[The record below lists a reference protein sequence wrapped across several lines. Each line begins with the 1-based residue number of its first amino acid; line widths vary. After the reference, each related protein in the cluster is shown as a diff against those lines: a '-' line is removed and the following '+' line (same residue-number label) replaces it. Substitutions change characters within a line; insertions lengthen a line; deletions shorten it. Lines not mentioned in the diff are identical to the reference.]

1 MKKIIPY
8 VFFLVSGLTYTTVK
22 AQDRPMH
29 EIHSMMLY
37 NFTKYIQWP
46 ENASNSFVIAVLGD
60 DKVYETLKTWYSNK
74 AKGTKKFNII
84 KFNSVT
90 EMKDCDILYVA
101 RSSSKQFEQIQATI
115 GAKPTLIITDKEGLG
130 KKGSDINFKLVN
142 NRLAFELNKAALDQ
156 SNLKVS
162 SQLMNIAILI

>member
-1 MKKIIPY
+1 MKTFIPL
-8 VFFLVSGLTYTTVK
+8 VIFLVSGLTYTTVQ
-22 AQDRPMH
+22 AQDRPMY

-46 ENASNSFVIAVLGD
+46 DNSSNSFVIAVLGD
-60 DKVYETLKTWYSNK
+60 DKVYETLKSWYSNK
-74 AKGTKKFNII
+74 AKGAKKFSIV
-84 KFNSVT
+84 KFNSVG
-90 EMKDCDILYVA
+90 ELGDCDILYVA
-101 RSSSKQFEQIQATI
+101 RGSSKQFEQIQATL

-130 KKGSDINFKLVN
+130 KRGSDINFKLVN
-142 NRLAFELNKAALDQ
+142 NRLALELNKAALDQ

>member
-1 MKKIIPY
+1 LL
-8 VFFLVSGLTYTTVK
+8 LVSGLMFNVAS

-46 ENASNSFVIAVLGD
+46 DNSSSSFVIAVLGND
-60 DKVYETLKTWYSNK
+60 EVYNTLKTWYSNK
-74 AKGTKKFNII
+74 VKGTKKFSIVKLGSI
-84 KFNSVT
+84 AEVS
-90 EMKDCDILYVA
+90 DCDILYVG
-101 RSSSKQFEQIQATI
+101 RSRSKEFEQIQAKI
-115 GAKPTLIITDKEGLG
+115 GSKPTLIITDKEGLG

-162 SQLMNIAILI
+162 TQLMNIAILI